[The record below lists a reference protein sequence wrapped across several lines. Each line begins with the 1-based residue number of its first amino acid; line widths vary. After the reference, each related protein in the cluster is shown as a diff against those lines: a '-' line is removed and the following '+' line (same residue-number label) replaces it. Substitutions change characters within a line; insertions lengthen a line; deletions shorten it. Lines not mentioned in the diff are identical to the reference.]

1 MIKKTKKEKT
11 SKKEMKQTTD
21 DLCTCC
27 GDEQHETIEED
38 DLE

>member
-1 MIKKTKKEKT
+1 MIKKTKKA
-11 SKKEMKQTTD
+11 KKAKEEMKQTTD

-27 GDEQHETIEED
+27 GDEQLKVVDED